1 MSTIYDVLRRPLVTE
16 KSSYQSG
23 KLNQYSF
30 IVSDDATRKQV
41 KDAIETLY
49 DVSVV
54 RVNIINTPA
63 KRGRRLRSRRLLIR
77 KAGQKKALITLAA
90 GQTLQIFEGVQYWP

>member
-1 MSTIYDVLRRPLVTE
+1 MATIYDVLRRPLVTE

-23 KLNQYSF
+23 KMNQYSF
-30 IVSDDATRKQV
+30 IVADNATRTQI

-54 RVNIINTPA
+54 RVNVINVPA
-63 KRGRRLRSRRLLIR
+63 KRGRRLRSRRLLVR
-77 KAGQKKALITLAA
+77 KAAYKKALVTLAE
-90 GQTLQIFEGVQYWP
+90 GQRLEIFEGVS

>member
-30 IVSDDATRKQV
+30 VVADYATRTQL
-41 KDAIETLY
+41 KDAIVTLY
-49 DVSVV
+49 DVTVEK
-54 RVNIINTPA
+54 VNIINTSA
-63 KRGRRLRSRRLLIR
+63 KRGRRLRSRRLLVR
-77 KAGQKKALITLAA
+77 KPAYKKAIVTLAE
-90 GQTLQIFEGVQYWP
+90 GQTLEQFGGVQ

>member
-1 MSTIYDVLRRPLVTE
+1 MITIYDVLVRPLVTE

-30 IVSDDATRKQV
+30 VVANKATKTMV
-41 KDAIETLY
+41 KDAVETLF

-54 RVNIINTPA
+54 RVNIMNAPA
-63 KRGRRLRSRRLLIR
+63 KRGRRARSRRLLVR
-77 KAGQKKALITLAA
+77 RPGFKKAIITLAD
-90 GQTLQIFEGVQYWP
+90 GETLEIFEGVQ

>member
-1 MSTIYDVLRRPLVTE
+1 MTTIFDVLRRPLVTE

-30 IVSDDATRKQV
+30 IVADSATRTQI

-49 DVSVV
+49 DVTVV
-54 RVNIINTPA
+54 NVNVMNTPA
-63 KRGRRLRSRRLLIR
+63 KRGRRLRSRRLLVR
-77 KAGQKKALITLAA
+77 KPGYKKALVTLAE
-90 GQTLQIFEGVQYWP
+90 GQTLQIFEGVQ

>member
-1 MSTIYDVLRRPLVTE
+1 MTTIYEVLRRPLVTE

-23 KLNQYSF
+23 RLNQYSF
-30 IVSDDATRKQV
+30 IVADSATRTQV

-54 RVNIINTPA
+54 RVNIINTSA
-63 KRGRRLRSRRLLIR
+63 KRGRRLRSRRLLVR
-77 KAGQKKALITLAA
+77 KAGYKKAIVTLAE
-90 GQTLQIFEGVQYWP
+90 GQTLQIFEGVQ

>member
-16 KSSYQSG
+16 KTSYQSG

-30 IVSDDATRKQV
+30 IVADNATRSQV

-54 RVNIINTPA
+54 RVNVINVPA
-63 KRGRRLRSRRLLIR
+63 KRGRRLRSRRLLVR
-77 KAGQKKALITLAA
+77 KASYKKAIITLAE
-90 GQTLQIFEGVQYWP
+90 GQRLEIFEGVS

>member
-1 MSTIYDVLRRPLVTE
+1 MTTVYDVLRRPLVTE

-23 KLNQYSF
+23 SLNQYSF
-30 IVSDDATRKQV
+30 VVADNATRKQV

-54 RVNIINTPA
+54 RVNIINTSA
-63 KRGRRLRSRRLLIR
+63 KRGRRLRSRQLLIR
-77 KAGQKKALITLAA
+77 KAGYKKAIVTLAE
-90 GQTLQIFEGVQYWP
+90 GQTLEMFGGVQ